1 MSETPTPPA
10 AEATPSTGAKIGAVA
25 KAAGGK
31 FVLWVEGHP
40 GPAFG
45 FAIGV
50 VIGWIAKTL
59 I

>member
-1 MSETPTPPA
+1 MSETPAPVEPA
-10 AEATPSTGAKIGAVA
+10 APSAGAKIGAAA

-59 I
+59 F